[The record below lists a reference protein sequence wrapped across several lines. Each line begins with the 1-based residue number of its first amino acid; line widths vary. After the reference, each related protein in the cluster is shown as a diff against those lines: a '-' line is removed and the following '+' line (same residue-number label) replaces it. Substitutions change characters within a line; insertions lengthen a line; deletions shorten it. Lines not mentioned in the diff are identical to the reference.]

1 MEVKGFDRLSP
12 NGMNYSMMDDL
23 DLNQILWILAGAFLL
38 LGAGAALAGHRR
50 NRRRD
55 VDRPGLVP
63 WQLIEIRS
71 FFLAF
76 GAGMLALRL

>member
-1 MEVKGFDRLSP
+1 
-12 NGMNYSMMDDL
+12 MDNL

-38 LGAGAALAGHRR
+38 IGVMATIAGHRR
-50 NRRRD
+50 NKRRD
-55 VDRPGLVP
+55 IDRPGLVP
-63 WQLIEIRS
+63 WQLIEILS